1 MLTELRMQ
9 VEGTEERTDD
19 IQNLQTGEGE
29 RTAPYRTPRRTG
41 ILLLETLMSALIRKK
56 ELEYQY
62 LRRKITE
69 MLIP

>member
-9 VEGTEERTDD
+9 VDGIEERTDD
-19 IQNLQTGEGE
+19 IQNLKIKGE
-29 RTAPYRTPRRTG
+29 RTAPCRTPRRTG
-41 ILLLETLMSALIRKK
+41 ILLPETLMSVLIRKK